1 MTANKSDMTSSTED
15 LTSEIRQLDRKFRR
29 ACDQILLLNNQI
41 EDLQTRYDRAMKAN
55 RRSFRYSLRLRLA
68 TLEGVRNMF
77 YEYASRCADEL
88 EELQNQLIEAG
99 EDPDELETDDDN
111 DNADRSNN
119 DDNDTFADDNEH
131 FSDNDDSGGGS
142 KENRGLPLSGSHSE
156 LLS

>member
-1 MTANKSDMTSSTED
+1 MSSSTED
-15 LTSEIRQLDRKFRR
+15 LTCQIRQLDRKFRR

-99 EDPDELETDDDN
+99 EDPDELDTDDDN
-111 DNADRSNN
+111 DNADRSN
-119 DDNDTFADDNEH
+119 DNDTFADDDDEH
-131 FSDNDDSGGGS
+131 LTDNDGGSGGGGS
-142 KENRGLPLSGSHSE
+142 KENLPLSNSHNG